1 MLILWLFADAK
12 LENSILLSLA
22 AKSLMQM
29 IVYFSTL
36 EIHDGSTACEI
47 SISRHMD
54 GSRVLMGTQRL
65 LIHFNC
71 DITYSSILN
80 QVYALSCSHP

>member
-1 MLILWLFADAK
+1 
-12 LENSILLSLA
+12 
-22 AKSLMQM
+22 M

-54 GSRVLMGTQRL
+54 GPRVLMGTQHPH
-65 LIHFNC
+65 IYFNC
-71 DITYSSILN
+71 DITHSSILR
-80 QVYALSCSHP
+80 QVYALSLVIRSVSESGFLAHVSGTSVWCSLRVD